1 MTEVTKEQFEAF
13 VRVQTSGDYNM
24 LDPRAQATTGL
35 TRAIYL
41 AVMEQYGKLMEQY
54 PDVK

>member
-1 MTEVTKEQFEAF
+1 MTKVTKEQFEAY
-13 VRVQTSGDYNM
+13 VRVQKSGAYNM
-24 LDPRAQATTGL
+24 FDPRSQAATGL